1 MHKYKVESSRQ
12 ANQVLDSDLSLNT
25 DTKTLAQSYQT
36 AQTPT
41 TNDSK
46 VFLITGTRKGIGKD
60 LSLYYLQQGH
70 IVCGCSRGDGSIA
83 HENYR
88 HFCLDVNEEKKVVA
102 MVRSIAKEFG
112 RIDILLNNA
121 GIASMNHILTTP
133 YKTLQNIFSTNVFG
147 SFLFIRE
154 VAKVMAR
161 GHNKARNN
169 TMQNNLKENPKQSN
183 NAVQS
188 IVKTSAQELSILKEE
203 ILQKGDSL
211 SQAYNKE
218 SLNQECSSIHSTKR
232 IVNFATVATPLRLE
246 GEAVYAASKAAI
258 VSLTQVLAKEL
269 SSFGITINA
278 VGPTPVPTD
287 LIKNVPKEKMQAL
300 LNQQA
305 IKRFGEFE
313 DVLNV
318 IEFFLNPRSDF
329 ITGQVI
335 YLDGANG

>member
-1 MHKYKVESSRQ
+1 MK
-12 ANQVLDSDLSLNT
+12 QVL
-25 DTKTLAQSYQT
+25 
-36 AQTPT
+36 
-41 TNDSK
+41 
-46 VFLITGTRKGIGKD
+46 LITGTRKGIGKD

-70 IVCGCSRGDGSIA
+70 IVCGCSRGEGSIA

-121 GIASMNHILTTP
+121 GIASMNHILTKP
-133 YKTLQNIFSTNVFG
+133 YKTMQNIFNTNVFG

-154 VAKVMAR
+154 VAKIMVR
-161 GHNKARNN
+161 EKRD
-169 TMQNNLKENPKQSN
+169 K
-183 NAVQS
+183 
-188 IVKTSAQELSILKEE
+188 KTA
-203 ILQKGDSL
+203 
-211 SQAYNKE
+211 N
-218 SLNQECSSIHSTKR
+218 STKR

-335 YLDGANG
+335 YLGGVNG

>member
-1 MHKYKVESSRQ
+1 MK
-12 ANQVLDSDLSLNT
+12 QVL
-25 DTKTLAQSYQT
+25 
-36 AQTPT
+36 
-41 TNDSK
+41 
-46 VFLITGTRKGIGKD
+46 LITGTRKGIGKD
-60 LSLYYLQQGH
+60 LATHYLQQGH
-70 IVCGCSRGDGSIA
+70 IVCGCSRSEGSIA

-102 MVRSIAKEFG
+102 MVRSVAKEFG

-133 YKTLQNIFSTNVFG
+133 YKTLQNIFNTNVFG

-154 VAKVMAR
+154 VAKIMAR
-161 GHNKARNN
+161 ERKNK
-169 TMQNNLKENPKQSN
+169 
-183 NAVQS
+183 
-188 IVKTSAQELSILKEE
+188 
-203 ILQKGDSL
+203 D
-211 SQAYNKE
+211 
-218 SLNQECSSIHSTKR
+218 STKR

-287 LIKNVPKEKMQAL
+287 LIKNVPKDKMQAL

-305 IKRFGEFE
+305 IKRFGEFA

-335 YLDGANG
+335 YLGGVNG